1 MSYSRIYIV
10 LQINYIEMDIT
21 NLEVKCWGRSL
32 DKFESTAV
40 FDMAKDKTEQGK
52 LTNVWKYR
60 KALAEAGIRRIEN
73 TMIKKTERQKNDPQ
87 VETQKTSDWATRAH
101 F

>member
-1 MSYSRIYIV
+1 MMSYSRIYIV

-40 FDMAKDKTEQGK
+40 FDMAKDKTEQDK
-52 LTNVWKYR
+52 LTNV
-60 KALAEAGIRRIEN
+60 
-73 TMIKKTERQKNDPQ
+73 
-87 VETQKTSDWATRAH
+87 
-101 F
+101 

>member
-1 MSYSRIYIV
+1 MNKYQQIPGVRRTMMSYSRIYIV

-21 NLEVKCWGRSL
+21 NLEVISWGRSL

-52 LTNVWKYR
+52 LTNV
-60 KALAEAGIRRIEN
+60 
-73 TMIKKTERQKNDPQ
+73 
-87 VETQKTSDWATRAH
+87 
-101 F
+101 

>member
-1 MSYSRIYIV
+1 MNKYQQIPGVTRTMISYSRIYIV

-52 LTNVWKYR
+52 LTNV
-60 KALAEAGIRRIEN
+60 
-73 TMIKKTERQKNDPQ
+73 
-87 VETQKTSDWATRAH
+87 
-101 F
+101 

>member
-1 MSYSRIYIV
+1 MSYSRFYIV

-21 NLEVKCWGRSL
+21 NLEVISWGRSL

-40 FDMAKDKTEQGK
+40 FDMAKDKTEQDK

-73 TMIKKTERQKNDPQ
+73 TMIKKTERQKI
-87 VETQKTSDWATRAH
+87 THKSRQKTNDWATRAH